1 MIDLKSVS
9 RKGKKMKKKSIFLK
23 SMHTIWIH
31 YAEFISSN
39 DLNLLMGACIRRRIF
54 KFEDSWWQVIG
65 DRWQI
70 TQDMWH
76 VTLDTWHMTFFGIFF
91 ALLFFFSFYCCFYPF
106 TSQYSMLPIWRICW
120 AFAFFCQSSQFQ
132 TEFWTVFLVSYL
144 LHCVLSF

>member
-9 RKGKKMKKKSIFLK
+9 RKGEKMKKKSIFLK

-65 DRWQI
+65 DRWQM
-70 TQDMWH
+70 TRDMWH
-76 VTLDTWHMTFFGIFF
+76 VTCDTWHVTHDIFF
-91 ALLFFFSFYCCFYPF
+91 VFFLHYFFSFLFIVAFIRSHRNIQCCPYEGFVGLSPF
-106 TSQYSMLPIWRICW
+106 
-120 AFAFFCQSSQFQ
+120 FVNHHSSKRNSELCF
-132 TEFWTVFLVSYL
+132 
-144 LHCVLSF
+144 